1 MKTLAVASVRWT
13 GQKYTTIYVWEF
25 SMPDGKPKGIT
36 SITSCQAF
44 PRIIWDLR
52 LTRSF
57 PTAYC
62 HLYSSNL
69 LPTSG
74 DISEIWVIIRAV
86 IITCCFRTD
95 ASKIRLPLGPP
106 ISSLSQGVRSS
117 MEHKVGHH
125 SIGFMYQHQE
135 GPRYNCNWITRYV
148 FMCHQ
153 CAIKVIATKANI
165 QLW

>member
-1 MKTLAVASVRWT
+1 M
-13 GQKYTTIYVWEF
+13 ENCDF
-25 SMPDGKPKGIT
+25 SS
-36 SITSCQAF
+36 SITQFEWAELYYTVLNARWQEVF
-44 PRIIWDLR
+44 PPLIWNPHTHTEFPPSLSLLQQQSVSNICLDLR
-52 LTRSF
+52 YQL
-57 PTAYC
+57 
-62 HLYSSNL
+62 
-69 LPTSG
+69 
-74 DISEIWVIIRAV
+74 VV

-95 ASKIRLPLGPP
+95 SSKLRLPLGPP

-125 SIGFMYQHQE
+125 TIGFMYQHQE